1 MVGDIVTIGN
11 LVDVEHDQVIEIY
24 VEMTFNLD
32 KIYKLEKIQQVFKT
46 FLDLKKD
53 LQNFLEDGFYNFWL
67 YDYSASFRYNSLVN
81 RVRKHKHMYLKNYI
95 DHSYYNICYFD
106 P

>member
-1 MVGDIVTIGN
+1 MDA
-11 LVDVEHDQVIEIY
+11 ERDQVIEIY

-46 FLDLKKD
+46 FLDLRKD